1 MKAPLLIL
9 LIVMS
14 FVCPCVAEIL
24 PKLEVGTEAP
34 KFTASDVEGKKHT
47 LDQYLGEHL
56 VVLMFLAT
64 ECPVSNDYNERMA
77 AIAARYA
84 GKKVTFIGVN
94 SNKQET
100 VEEIKEHAAKNKF
113 PFIILKDLDNVIAD
127 LYAAQVTPEAYVLD
141 AKGILRYHGRI
152 DDSRD
157 PDDITSQDLSAAL
170 DAMLAGKDVP
180 RAETKAFGCGIKRV
194 KK

>member
-1 MKAPLLIL
+1 M
-9 LIVMS
+9 LIVTL
-14 FVCPCVAEIL
+14 FVCSSFAETL
-24 PKLEVGTEAP
+24 PKLEIGSVGP
-34 KFTASDVEGKKHT
+34 KFAANDVEGTEHT

-77 AIAARYA
+77 AIASRYA

-100 VEEIKEHAAKNKF
+100 VEDIKEHAAKNKF
-113 PFIILKDLDNVIAD
+113 PFIILKDLNNVIAD

-157 PDDITSQDLSAAL
+157 PDDITSEDLSAAL
-170 DAMLAGKDVP
+170 DAMLAGKEVP